1 MGKYEEPLTSEAQG
15 LRYVANE
22 MAESNRL
29 KKLEIIYA
37 GRAGNMTEETVK
49 KLIDILN
56 DSDDDN
62 LDLYGDYEE

>member
-1 MGKYEEPLTSEAQG
+1 MGKYEEPLTNDVHG
-15 LRYVANE
+15 LRLIANE
-22 MAESNRL
+22 LADANRL

-56 DSDDDN
+56 DSDDNN